1 MKGEETATVNN
12 RREAGKNDV
21 CGHQRMVDEHYN
33 EHGEKTGRL
42 VCRECGAVLQ
52 DSMKA

>member
-1 MKGEETATVNN
+1 MKGEEAGGL
-12 RREAGKNDV
+12 RDHRKAGKNGV
-21 CGHQRMVDEHYN
+21 CGHQRMVDEHCN